1 PCQLPRRGAD
11 ARRAAHLRELKRE
24 DGRAAGGLRQD
35 SLDGLHAAEFDH
47 RTPGG
52 QSGAGKGSG
61 FDVGKVIRSPDQC
74 LRWKDVVLGEDAVDG
89 AAERALHLG
98 RARFAADPRLAEA
111 ADDAIARRKLPDIW
125 THRLHDASTVRNW
138 YQRKLL
144 TRSVHALDR
153 EKVAI
158 VQRRGF
164 DAHQHPAWAGLRGR
178 LVYQTESLD
187 TSGPCNSKHF
197 ILAFPS

>member
-1 PCQLPRRGAD
+1 
-11 ARRAAHLRELKRE
+11 
-24 DGRAAGGLRQD
+24 
-35 SLDGLHAAEFDH
+35 
-47 RTPGG
+47 
-52 QSGAGKGSG
+52 
-61 FDVGKVIRSPDQC
+61 RS
-74 LRWKDVVLGEDAVDG
+74 
-89 AAERALHLG
+89 LHLG
-98 RARFAADPRLAEA
+98 RARFAADPRLEEA

-144 TRSVHALDR
+144 TRSVPALDR

-178 LVYQTESLD
+178 LVYQPESLD
-187 TSGPCNSKHF
+187 NRPAPAIRSTSFSRF
-197 ILAFPS
+197 LLLARFWKAPGFMKT